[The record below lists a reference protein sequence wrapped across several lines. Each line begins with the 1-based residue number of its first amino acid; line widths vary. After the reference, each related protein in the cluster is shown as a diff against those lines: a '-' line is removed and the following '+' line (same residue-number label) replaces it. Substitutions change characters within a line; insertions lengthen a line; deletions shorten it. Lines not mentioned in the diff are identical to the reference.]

1 MSAKHDLKHSIIH
14 LTRHN
19 RDGSFKTQGNR
30 KERLLY
36 IADQL
41 SEGGYKIQHMRQLKF
56 KHVKY
61 LVDRWLQENLSAG
74 TIKNRMTD
82 LRWAMSK
89 FDKAGVIPATNA
101 ALNIPNR
108 QYVTNEDKS
117 ISISEGDLSKVTDEN
132 VKMSLIL
139 QREFG
144 LRREESIKIRIHEAV
159 IGDELHLKSSW
170 CKGGRARTIK
180 IRYPEQWQAIEQV
193 KAFLG
198 ERQRAL
204 IPDDKKYVEQ
214 ETMYRNQTG
223 RADIHHAHGLRHA
236 YAQRRYEDLTGWPC
250 AAKGGLSKREMTVAQ
265 LALDKTA
272 RQTISADLG
281 HSRLEIVSVY
291 CGR

>member
-41 SEGGYKIQHMRQLKF
+41 AEGGYKIQHIRQFKF

-82 LRWAMSK
+82 LRWTMSK

-108 QYVTNEDKS
+108 KYITNEDKS
-117 ISISEGDLSKVTDEN
+117 ISISEGDLSKVIDEN

-144 LRREESIKIRIHEAV
+144 LRREESIKIRIHQAV
-159 IGDELHLKSSW
+159 VGDELRLKSSW

-180 IRYPEQWQAIEQV
+180 IHYPEQWQAIEQV
-193 KAFLG
+193 KAFVG
-198 ERQRAL
+198 ESQRAL
-204 IPDDKKYVEQ
+204 IPDDKQYVEQ
-214 ETMYRNQTG
+214 ETLYRNQTI
-223 RADIHHAHGLRHA
+223 RAGIYHAHGLRHA
-236 YAQRRYEDLTGWPC
+236 YAQRRYQDLTGWDC
-250 AAKGGLSKREMTVAQ
+250 VAQGGPSKREMTAGQLEIDKIARQVISTELGHNRIDVVAQ
-265 LALDKTA
+265 
-272 RQTISADLG
+272 
-281 HSRLEIVSVY
+281 Y
-291 CGR
+291 CGK

>member
-14 LTRHN
+14 LLRHN
-19 RDGSFKTQGNR
+19 KDGSFKTQGNR

-41 SEGGYKIQHMRQLKF
+41 AEGGYKIQHMRQFKF

-61 LVDRWLQENLSAG
+61 LVDHWLQENLSAG

-108 QYVTNEDKS
+108 QYVTNIDKS

-144 LRREESIKIRIHEAV
+144 LRREESIKIRIHQAV

-180 IRYPEQWQAIEQV
+180 IRYPEQWQAVGQV

-198 ERQRAL
+198 QSQRAL
-204 IPDDKKYVEQ
+204 IPDDKQYVQQ
-214 ETMYRNQTG
+214 ETMYRNQTS
-223 RADIHHAHGLRHA
+223 RAGIHHGHGLRHA
-236 YAQRRYEDLTGWPC
+236 YAQRRYQDLTGWLC
-250 AAKGGLSKREMTVAQ
+250 IAKGGLSKREMTRGQ
-265 LALDKTA
+265 LELDKTA
-272 RQTISADLG
+272 RQIVSSELG
-281 HSRLEIVSVY
+281 HNRTDVVAIY
-291 CGR
+291 CGQ

>member
-89 FDKAGVIPATNA
+89 FDKTGVIPATNA

-117 ISISEGDLSKVTDEN
+117 ISISEGDLSKVTDEH
-132 VKMSLIL
+132 VKLSLIL

-193 KAFLG
+193 KTFLG
-198 ERQRAL
+198 QNQRAL
-204 IPDDKKYVEQ
+204 IPDDKKYVQQ
-214 ETMYRNQTG
+214 ETMYRNQTS
-223 RADIHHAHGLRHA
+223 RAGIYHAHGLRHA
-236 YAQRRYEDLTGWPC
+236 YAQRRYQDLTGWPC
-250 AAKGGLSKREMTVAQ
+250 VAQGGLSRPEMTGRQLELHKTVRQIISTELGHNRTDVVAQ
-265 LALDKTA
+265 YG
-272 RQTISADLG
+272 I
-281 HSRLEIVSVY
+281 
-291 CGR
+291 